1 MNTMRDRKPIMSLE
15 TRETKLILSLEIRE
29 IQYCP
34 SQLQTKSTEAD
45 IAHVKTAT

>member
-29 IQYCP
+29 IL
-34 SQLQTKSTEAD
+34 SLSTTNK
-45 IAHVKTAT
+45 IN